1 MEHVFYELL
10 KTTVPPWSVPENVD
24 FDLNEASASRGS
36 SPNKDL
42 ASARPVR
49 HRGHV
54 TEDIIYPPQTF

>member
-36 SPNKDL
+36 SPNRDL
-42 ASARPVR
+42 GSAKPVGG
-49 HRGHV
+49 RGHV
-54 TEDIIYPPQTF
+54 SEDIIYPPQTI